1 MPDNVANQSTDSL
14 GSPFLAKFK
23 ELASMREGS
32 VRSSVFNLC
41 SATLGAGALS
51 LPYAFSQAGLITS
64 LFLLILASLSTL
76 LSISLL
82 IKTANHTGGK
92 SYEEIT
98 VMLFGRGVGGLVEAR

>member
-1 MPDNVANQSTDSL
+1 
-14 GSPFLAKFK
+14 
-23 ELASMREGS
+23 MREGS

-51 LPYAFSQAGLITS
+51 LPFAFSQAGLVMS
-64 LFLLILASLSTL
+64 LVLLTVASLSTL

-82 IKTANHTGGK
+82 IKTAENTGGK

-98 VMLFGRGVGGLVEAR
+98 VLLFGRGMGGLVEAR